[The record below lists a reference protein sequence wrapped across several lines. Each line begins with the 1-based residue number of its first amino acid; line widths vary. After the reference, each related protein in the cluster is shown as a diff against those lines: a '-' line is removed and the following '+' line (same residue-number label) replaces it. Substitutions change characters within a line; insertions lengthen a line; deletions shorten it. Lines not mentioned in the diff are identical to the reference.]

1 MRKIDELGKDFD
13 SKMVQWK
20 NQVEHQRKMENSL
33 TAIEKCLLS
42 KSCDVV
48 NSRDASAKEALGV
61 SYTVVDESR
70 AVGNHAARIET
81 AFEPE
86 HLKIHVSSTEPEDCV
101 IASNEAHNES
111 MDITSPT
118 VCSTV
123 KTLSTLELD
132 GTSKENLAANEM
144 EVLKMKVKKEMGLVF
159 NETIYEEAVSFL
171 QSCVN
176 CTLVSK
182 RINVETLKS
191 YITNWKSGG
200 PSSYQIIGDNVDM
213 MIKIKH
219 QASTK
224 PNKSIHWF
232 HLLGVKDRAIAYD
245 LADDKPIGSTH
256 DLQPGDILPSTKDN
270 QELLHDFIP
279 LFARVAVD
287 KVPAFEIFKDVVVRH
302 IPHRYSDAM
311 KLQSEQASTVY

>member
-101 IASNEAHNES
+101 ILLL
-111 MDITSPT
+111 MRITMNQW
-118 VCSTV
+118 
-123 KTLSTLELD
+123 TLHLQLC
-132 GTSKENLAANEM
+132 AAQ
-144 EVLKMKVKKEMGLVF
+144 
-159 NETIYEEAVSFL
+159 SRHFL
-171 QSCVN
+171 
-176 CTLVSK
+176 L
-182 RINVETLKS
+182 
-191 YITNWKSGG
+191 
-200 PSSYQIIGDNVDM
+200 
-213 MIKIKH
+213 
-219 QASTK
+219 
-224 PNKSIHWF
+224 
-232 HLLGVKDRAIAYD
+232 
-245 LADDKPIGSTH
+245 
-256 DLQPGDILPSTKDN
+256 
-270 QELLHDFIP
+270 
-279 LFARVAVD
+279 
-287 KVPAFEIFKDVVVRH
+287 
-302 IPHRYSDAM
+302 
-311 KLQSEQASTVY
+311 

>member
-20 NQVEHQRKMENSL
+20 NQVEHERKMENSL

-48 NSRDASAKEALGV
+48 NSRDASAKVALGV

-70 AVGNHAARIET
+70 AVRNHAARIET

-132 GTSKENLAANEM
+132 GTSKENLAYNEM

-191 YITNWKSGG
+191 YITNC
-200 PSSYQIIGDNVDM
+200 Y
-213 MIKIKH
+213 
-219 QASTK
+219 
-224 PNKSIHWF
+224 SI
-232 HLLGVKDRAIAYD
+232 
-245 LADDKPIGSTH
+245 
-256 DLQPGDILPSTKDN
+256 
-270 QELLHDFIP
+270 
-279 LFARVAVD
+279 
-287 KVPAFEIFKDVVVRH
+287 
-302 IPHRYSDAM
+302 
-311 KLQSEQASTVY
+311 